1 MIIAAYFCPAP
12 QEGGGESI
20 AWIDSEVPDML
31 VITSM
36 VAAAGQVGPHSI
48 ATSELPASTWQ
59 TIYAHPEWDV
69 SPGRWPIR
77 MEDT

>member
-31 VITSM
+31 VISSM
-36 VAAAGQVGPHSI
+36 EAAGERVGPHSI
-48 ATSELPASTWQ
+48 ATSQPPAHTWQ
-59 TIYAHPEWDV
+59 TIYVHPEWSA